1 MVLIP
6 FSRFDLFLADA
17 RIIRL
22 LPPFLGKPFYK
33 RKKLPVQVDLTAKNL
48 KKEVDKAVSTV
59 TLPLKHTGSCSSVSV
74 GYTTLTTQQVTN
86 TTMAMCGTNNIH
98 WQVTENTL
106 AVLEKVKACYPGGWS
121 NVRSVH
127 VKSPS
132 CPSLPLY
139 LTLRS
144 GNDLGK
150 VESNK
155 EHNRKRKTV
164 SDELSTVPGATVTV
178 TPFG

>member
-1 MVLIP
+1 MKKGLKLSKPSTNP
-6 FSRFDLFLADA
+6 FCRVDLFLADA

-33 RKKLPVQVDLTAKNL
+33 RKKLPVQVDLTAKDL
-48 KKEVDKAVSTV
+48 KKEIDKAVSTV
-59 TLPLKHTGSCSSVSV
+59 TLPLKNTGSCSSVSV
-74 GYTTLTTQQVTN
+74 GYTTLTTQ
-86 TTMAMCGTNNIH
+86 
-98 WQVTENTL
+98 QVTENTL

-155 EHNRKRKTV
+155 EHNKKRKTV

-178 TPFG
+178 TPYG